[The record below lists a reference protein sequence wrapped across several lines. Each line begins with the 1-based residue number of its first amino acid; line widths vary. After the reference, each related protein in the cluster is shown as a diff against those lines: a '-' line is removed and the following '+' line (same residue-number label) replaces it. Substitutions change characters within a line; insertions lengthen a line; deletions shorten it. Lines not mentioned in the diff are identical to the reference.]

1 MTLQEFKEYLD
12 KFLAE
17 NPELA
22 DIPMSVYN
30 ESQMTHHEVEIV
42 RDMTHDDYV
51 SIVIFDDTI

>member
-22 DIPMSVYN
+22 VIPMSIYN
-30 ESQMTHHEVEIV
+30 ESQMLHHEVEIV
-42 RDMTHDDYV
+42 RDMSHDGYI
-51 SIVIFDDTI
+51 SIVF